1 MRSLRWRAYTV
12 YHRLELR
19 QNASFLIPMAISQAQ
34 KQQIVDLC
42 ALGLKQVE
50 VIEQVGCSRATLQ
63 RFKKTAE
70 YQEMSQKASKTL
82 ATAAIEHQGKLVVS
96 QLTQLQEQEPLI
108 KQSLF
113 ERFQQLD
120 QIVSEALD
128 NIDPQDVSPRQ
139 IPSMVKA
146 MVELASSYAAFEDR
160 ITGIQVIASEI
171 ERLNQDR

>member
-1 MRSLRWRAYTV
+1 MTITL
-12 YHRLELR
+12 
-19 QNASFLIPMAISQAQ
+19 AQ
-34 KQQIVDLC
+34 KQQIVDLS
-42 ALGLKQVE
+42 ALGLKQAE
-50 VIEQVGCSRATLQ
+50 IIKQVGCGHATLK
-63 RFKKTAE
+63 RFKKTDE
-70 YQEMSQKASKTL
+70 YKSMAQKASKTV

-113 ERFQQLD
+113 QRFQQLD

-128 NIDPQDVSPRQ
+128 NIDPQDLSPRQ

-146 MVELASSYAAFEDR
+146 MVDLATSYAAFEDR